1 MITRRIHRRFFLKL
15 IAVSLGTMLALT
27 AVDAGA
33 ESGLRERIRE
43 KIKERVAEKLETALA
58 PETNASPNDRI
69 TAPGDYYFS
78 IPHQGLT
85 RMYRIHVPPSY
96 NPATPAPLIFSFHG
110 GGGDMDYMA
119 RDEYYGL
126 ISKADQTGYVI
137 VFPNGF
143 SPFASGKLATWNAD
157 KCCGKAR
164 NNNVDDI
171 GFVKQMVTNIT
182 RQVNINPHKIYAIG
196 MSNGGM
202 MAYRIA
208 CELSGTFK
216 AVASV
221 TGTDNMPGCHPK
233 NPVSVLHI
241 HAQNDTH
248 VLFNGG
254 MGKDVFKDET
264 MVTDFTSVPDTF
276 RLWKERNNCSGQPAR
291 VLDVEGVYCDIYAS
305 CTGGSQVKLCVTE
318 TGGHSWPG
326 GNKPGGRKQMK
337 KEPTSKAIS
346 ANDEIWAFF
355 ESLK

>member
-1 MITRRIHRRFFLKL
+1 MGIIDRRFFLKFM
-15 IAVSLGTMLALT
+15 AVSVGAAMALT
-27 AVDAGA
+27 SIDASA
-33 ESGLRERIRE
+33 EGGLRGRIRE
-43 KIKERVAEKLETALA
+43 KIKERVVEKLEEAPA
-58 PETNASPNDRI
+58 PEANASTSDRI
-69 TAPGDYYFS
+69 TTAGDYYFS

-96 NPATPAPLIFSFHG
+96 NPATPAPLIFAFHG
-110 GGGDMDYMA
+110 GGGDMEYMA

-137 VFPNGF
+137 VFPNGSSHF
-143 SPFASGKLATWNAD
+143 KSGKLATWNAGE
-157 KCCGKAR
+157 CCGGAR
-164 NNNVDDI
+164 DNNVDDI
-171 GFVKQMVTNIT
+171 GFVKQMVANIT
-182 RQVNINPHKIYAIG
+182 HQMNINPDKIYATG

-221 TGTDNMPGCHPK
+221 TGTDNVPGCRPN

-254 MGKDVFKDET
+254 AGKDVFKDET

-276 RLWKERNNCSGQPAR
+276 RMWKERNSCTGQPAR
-291 VLDVEGVYCDIYAS
+291 VLDVEGAYCDLYSS
-305 CTGGSQVKLCVTE
+305 CSDGSQVKLCVTE

-355 ESLK
+355 GSLK